1 MGASSAGS
9 YEVTPPGRSRAFDAT
24 HRADGS
30 TERQQPTRQACGESD
45 PMGDATHILTGLRT
59 LPVPLLA
66 ALVRLAKAVVE

>member
-9 YEVTPPGRSRAFDAT
+9 YEVTQPGRSRAFDAA

-45 PMGDATHILTGLRT
+45 PMGDATPILTGLRNMASFES
-59 LPVPLLA
+59 LPSAHLTV
-66 ALVRLAKAVVE
+66 

>member
-45 PMGDATHILTGLRT
+45 PMGDATHILTGLRE
-59 LPVPLLA
+59 PPIDVA
-66 ALVRLAKAVVE
+66 DRNS